1 MKLTNENINEYFTLD
16 LKILENGPM
25 LPNVLIRPKGYPPIN
40 TPFSIE
46 EYNKLF
52 GDSDNVR
59 LSLSETGILNI
70 TDGIISTPIGLTI
83 DSLEAL
89 V

>member
-1 MKLTNENINEYFTLD
+1 MKLTNENINEYLALD
-16 LKILENGPM
+16 LMPFNNGPI
-25 LPNVLIRPKGYPPIN
+25 LPNVLIRPKGFPPIN

-59 LSLSETGILNI
+59 LSISETGILNI

-83 DSLEAL
+83 DSLEAF